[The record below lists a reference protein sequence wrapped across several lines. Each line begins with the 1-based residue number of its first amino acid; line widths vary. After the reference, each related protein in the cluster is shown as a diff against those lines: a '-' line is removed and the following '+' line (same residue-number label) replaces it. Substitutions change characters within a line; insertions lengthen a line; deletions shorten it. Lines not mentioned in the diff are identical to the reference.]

1 MPGFDADAFEKLGSQ
16 FHVGVLS
23 PPVGGEVATEGG
35 GEDKLA
41 VAVQQRR
48 DGVQGFLS
56 RTVALAVNIHY
67 DSSGDAS
74 TDRTPMYHIDPT
86 RTDLAV
92 EFKARPFGVH
102 SAELNALLL
111 RMRGAPI
118 EGKHVLVMTKPQ
130 AEWVLAEMTGD
141 PPRPRPI
148 SERVFTNLAEA
159 EWHVFKLRWERLTGN
174 SLDID

>member
-1 MPGFDADAFEKLGSQ
+1 M
-16 FHVGVLS
+16 
-23 PPVGGEVATEGG
+23 
-35 GEDKLA
+35 
-41 VAVQQRR
+41 
-48 DGVQGFLS
+48 
-56 RTVALAVNIHY
+56 
-67 DSSGDAS
+67 
-74 TDRTPMYHIDPT
+74 
-86 RTDLAV
+86 
-92 EFKARPFGVH
+92 H

-159 EWHVFKLRWERLTGN
+159 EWHVFKLRWEVMYQILCQGEEGGTPWCVSSTPNRSTPRCHGP
-174 SLDID
+174 